1 MRKELGA
8 SKVGSAEYDFTAR
21 LETGTRDHLIG
32 RRDMLW
38 GCGPGNSSWLISIA
52 AAAVVTSRETPSSAE
67 ALTVSPRPMG

>member
-8 SKVGSAEYDFTAR
+8 SKVESVEHDFTVCLR
-21 LETGTRDHLIG
+21 IDTRDHLIG